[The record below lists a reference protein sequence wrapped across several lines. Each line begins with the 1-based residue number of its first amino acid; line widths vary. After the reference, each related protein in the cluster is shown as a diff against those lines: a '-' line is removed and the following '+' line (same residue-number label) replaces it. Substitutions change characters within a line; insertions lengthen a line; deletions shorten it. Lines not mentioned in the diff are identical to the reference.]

1 MNKRQLA
8 AENTRKK
15 LMNAALDILKKR
27 DFNAVSVED
36 ITKKAQVAKGTF
48 YTYFKR
54 KEDIVVDICREP
66 FRTVIEEIENI
77 KNKNIIDKL
86 ALYFKRFM
94 ESIEIYDIHVCRS
107 WICDVIDP
115 NHSTKEWDSQK
126 WQYDVEQLQN
136 ILNKA
141 IKNKELKADT
151 PIELLSHIIIS
162 ELYGMMLCWCMSDGK
177 FEPLDWTE
185 KFCNA
190 QLKLILKPYL
200 LKGENQ

>member
-1 MNKRQLA
+1 M
-8 AENTRKK
+8 
-15 LMNAALDILKKR
+15 
-27 DFNAVSVED
+27 
-36 ITKKAQVAKGTF
+36 
-48 YTYFKR
+48 
-54 KEDIVVDICREP
+54 
-66 FRTVIEEIENI
+66 IEEIENI

-115 NHSTKEWDSQK
+115 NQATKEWDSQK